1 MFDSLEI
8 LRMSQAFA
16 THAGTRQQAIARNIA
31 NADTPGYQAR
41 DAIAFPAY
49 FQRLTASRSVE
60 GLRQDP
66 GALIRTDA
74 HPASRAPDGNTVSL
88 EHEMMRGVEARQQHE
103 MALGIYSMA
112 RDLLRSSIG
121 R

>member
-1 MFDSLEI
+1 MFDSLEV

-16 THAGTRQQAIARNIA
+16 THAGTRQHAIARNIA

-41 DAIAFPAY
+41 DAVPFAEY
-49 FQRLTASRSVE
+49 FQRLRDTRANGGLPRSSEAFIRPAAAPASRS
-60 GLRQDP
+60 
-66 GALIRTDA
+66 
-74 HPASRAPDGNTVSL
+74 PDGNTVAL

-103 MALGIYSMA
+103 LALGIYSMA
-112 RDLLRSSIG
+112 RDMLRSSIG

>member
-16 THAGTRQQAIARNIA
+16 THAGTRQQAIAQNIA

-41 DAIAFPAY
+41 DAIPFRDY
-49 FQRLTASRSVE
+49 FQRLSTSGPSAAWHTDTGRNIRIDANPTSRS
-60 GLRQDP
+60 
-66 GALIRTDA
+66 
-74 HPASRAPDGNTVSL
+74 PDGNTVSV
-88 EHEMMRGVEARQQHE
+88 EQEMMRGAEIRQQHE
-103 MALGIYSMA
+103 LALGIYSMA

-121 R
+121 K

>member
-1 MFDSLEI
+1 MFESLEV
-8 LRMSQAFA
+8 LRMAQAYA
-16 THAGTRQQAIARNIA
+16 THASTRQQAIAQNVA

-41 DAIAFPAY
+41 DAISFDDY
-49 FQRLTASRSVE
+49 FRRVADDRATGRLRR
-60 GLRQDP
+60 GP
-66 GALIRTDA
+66 GAFIRTDA
-74 HPASRAPDGNTVSL
+74 APASRAPNGNTVSVP
-88 EHEMMRGVEARQQHE
+88 HEMMRGVETRQQHE